1 MTINTLTAGNWQGN
15 LKMGLAPRELEAT
28 LWAAADLTVKEIG
41 RLMGISPNTAEKRL
55 ESARFK
61 LGTKTMRGLVMEA
74 FKRQIISPLLIALC
88 AILVGQSATSDNPLS
103 RIRRPGERRIETRV
117 AVRRI
122 EVALTA

>member
-1 MTINTLTAGNWQGN
+1 MTNTTLTAGNWQGN

-41 RLMGISPNTAEKRL
+41 RVMGISPNTAEKRL
-55 ESARFK
+55 DAARFK
-61 LGTKTMRGLVMEA
+61 LGAKTMRGLVVECM
-74 FKRQIISPLLIALC
+74 KRKIITPMVILLCMVLTAQQ
-88 AILVGQSATSDNPLS
+88 ANTEQFS
-103 RIRRPGERRIETRV
+103 RIRRPGERRVETRA

>member
-1 MTINTLTAGNWQGN
+1 MTTNTLTAGNWQGN
-15 LKMGLAPRELEAT
+15 LQMGLAPRELEAT

-41 RLMGISPNTAEKRL
+41 RVMGISPNTAEKRL

-74 FKRQIISPLLIALC
+74 FKRQIISPLVILLC
-88 AILVGQSATSDNPLS
+88 MVITAQQANTEQFR
-103 RIRRPGERRIETRV
+103 RIRRPGERSVETRV

-122 EVALTA
+122 ETALTV

>member
-1 MTINTLTAGNWQGN
+1 MTTSTLTAGNWQGN

-28 LWAAADLTVKEIG
+28 LWAAADMTVKQIG
-41 RLMGISPNTAEKRL
+41 RAMSISPATAEKRL

-61 LGTKTMRGLVMEA
+61 LGVKTMRGLVLEA
-74 FKRQIISPLLIALC
+74 FKRQIIAPLVVLLC
-88 AILVGQSATSDNPLS
+88 LVMTAQQANTEQFG

>member
-1 MTINTLTAGNWQGN
+1 MTIHTITAGKWQGN

-41 RLMGISPNTAEKRL
+41 RVMGISPNTAEKRL

-74 FKRQIISPLLIALC
+74 FKRQIISPLVILLC
-88 AILVGQSATSDNPLS
+88 MVITAQQANTEQFG
-103 RIRRPGERRIETRV
+103 RIRRPGERRVETRV

-122 EVALTA
+122 EAAQTV

>member
-1 MTINTLTAGNWQGN
+1 MTTNTLTAGNWQGN

-41 RLMGISPNTAEKRL
+41 RVMGISPNTAEKRL
-55 ESARFK
+55 ELARFK

-74 FKRQIISPLLIALC
+74 FKRQIISPLIVLLC
-88 AILVGQSATSDNPLS
+88 MVLTVQQANTEQFG
-103 RIRRPGERRIETRV
+103 RIRRPGERRVETRV

-122 EVALTA
+122 ETALTA

>member
-1 MTINTLTAGNWQGN
+1 MTTHTITAGNWQGN

-41 RLMGISPNTAEKRL
+41 RVMGISPNTAEKRL

-74 FKRQIISPLLIALC
+74 FKRQIISPLVILLC
-88 AILVGQSATSDNPLS
+88 MVITAQQANTEQFS
-103 RIRRPGERRIETRV
+103 RIRRPGERRMETRV

-122 EVALTA
+122 EAAQTA

>member
-1 MTINTLTAGNWQGN
+1 MTTHTLTAGNWQGN

-41 RLMGISPNTAEKRL
+41 RVMGISPATAEKRL

-74 FKRQIISPLLIALC
+74 FKRQIIRPLVILLC
-88 AILVGQSATSDNPLS
+88 MVLTAQQANTEQFG